1 MNKVKR
7 VCGFEVTLQP
17 ERRQFPSE
25 IVPGFIYLGD
35 ASDATRADTLR
46 SLGIRRVVNCAGR
59 IWLVSFLCQIV
70 LVYLLCLHSASHFLV
85 YL

>member
-1 MNKVKR
+1 MIANKISPTPKKTLLYNMNRIKR
-7 VCGFEVTLQP
+7 FCGFEVTLQP

-46 SLGIRRVVNCAGR
+46 SLGIRRVVNCAGKCWY
-59 IWLVSFLCQIV
+59 IN
-70 LVYLLCLHSASHFLV
+70 
-85 YL
+85 